1 MLRAI
6 VRCITLLRM
15 QKMKLNFAII
25 CHLVGPIIL
34 NVFFSI
40 ALTLAVPVDQIEA
53 ASRELRSYLV
63 SKNSIA
69 LSVLDHLDSN
79 YIFGKSVFE
88 N

>member
-1 MLRAI
+1 MYYSSENAKDE
-6 VRCITLLRM
+6 VRFCNNLPFGRNNT
-15 QKMKLNFAII
+15 FEY
-25 CHLVGPIIL
+25 
-34 NVFFSI
+34 FSI
-40 ALTLAVPVDQIEA
+40 KLPLAVPVDQIEA

>member
-1 MLRAI
+1 M
-6 VRCITLLRM
+6 V
-15 QKMKLNFAII
+15 
-25 CHLVGPIIL
+25 
-34 NVFFSI
+34 FSI